1 MHARRLYNRFMV
13 YVARTGRRLGPCM
26 SNIIIIVSNLAP
38 CFMLHW
44 GCMVKDKGFT
54 TLKAAYTSQDIEL
67 EASNTQMIT
76 HDYCYSSMHRWL
88 GTVHVCIRFRQYM
101 HSLIHQCTYDCT
113 MKAKKPCTVLVT
125 QFAGIYLNHPINY
138 TQITLYTIVD
148 KVCIKVHKVYRSS
161 LNCSTKQREV
171 QW

>member
-76 HDYCYSSMHRWL
+76 HDYCYSSMHCWL

-113 MKAKKPCTVLVT
+113 MKAKNLAQFLSHSLQEFTSIT
-125 QFAGIYLNHPINY
+125 QLTTPKSHF
-138 TQITLYTIVD
+138 TQQQTRCV
-148 KVCIKVHKVYRSS
+148 
-161 LNCSTKQREV
+161 
-171 QW
+171 